1 MWCSR
6 SGAGAGR
13 PAGRSA
19 TIVAIYTLFVYSSTH
34 TSHLPLFPYEVR
46 IPKAIGPPTMA
57 AAAAYVN
64 GKTLGALRWTQTL
77 ARYTAPPTNGPTESQ
92 KDSSA
97 VQYLER
103 GSERVSQ
110 AAAAAAA
117 VRAAA

>member
-1 MWCSR
+1 
-6 SGAGAGR
+6 
-13 PAGRSA
+13 
-19 TIVAIYTLFVYSSTH
+19 LFVYSTH